1 MAVKKK
7 TTSAPKIGFVGFGN
21 MAQAMAKG
29 WKSAAAGVELFASSR
44 RAEVLKTAAE
54 ALGVT
59 PVASN
64 RALAEAVDVVV
75 VAVKPYLVAEVIAE
89 MGEALKGKLVISVA
103 VNVTNAM
110 LSEML
115 QKATGEKKTAH
126 SAILPNTPVAVN
138 AGVLLAEEGSLNA
151 TEKKR
156 ATALLSSLGRVV
168 FLAQEKIG
176 VAGVIS
182 GCGPAFT
189 ALFIEALGDAAVK
202 WGLPRA
208 TAYELTSQMILGT
221 GALQLATGA
230 HPGVMKD
237 AVCSPGGTT
246 IQGVSALERKGFR
259 RAAIAAVDAV
269 MKK

>member
-75 VAVKPYLVAEVIAE
+75 VAVKPYLVAE

-126 SAILPNTPVAVN
+126 LAILPNTPVAVN